1 MESTLVQL
9 NASDTLCNTE
19 VVTITLRQDNK
30 DIIEEEVNEAGETV
44 MNNTQHI
51 YNILEA
57 KPLAPTVANIKHA
70 LYENNG
76 NLLKTC
82 VTMRWDKSC
91 KHELYRWIKKLN
103 LVQDVAVARDQLVDK
118 AEAVINE
125 GLEQNDLDTAK
136 FVLKTQGKYR
146 GWDEKSEDKIQ
157 DVYNTVITSVGET
170 EVDFTNMDE
179 LNLSEYITNKIRDGR
194 TA

>member
-1 MESTLVQL
+1 MTSTLVQM
-9 NASDTLCNTE
+9 NAGETISNTE
-19 VVTITLRQDNK
+19 VVVLNITQENR
-30 DIIEEEVNEAGETV
+30 DIIQEEINESGETV
-44 MNNTQHI
+44 TNNTRYI
-51 YNILEA
+51 YNILDA
-57 KPLAPTVANIKHA
+57 KPLAPTVENIKHA

-103 LVQDVAVARDQLVDK
+103 LVQDLAVARDQLVDK

-146 GWDEKSEDKIQ
+146 GWDEKGEDKAQ
-157 DVYNTVITSVGET
+157 DVYNTVITTVGDST
-170 EVDFTNMDE
+170 VDFSNMDE
-179 LNLSEYITNKIRDGR
+179 LKLSEYITNKIRDGR
-194 TA
+194 